1 MTTQVTHTEHLHTAQ
16 EAEACRIATEEWQR
30 KLAQSNREAA
40 EYAERSAKDE
50 QERHAANAKALQIL
64 VDFLR
69 VIQDARPT
77 REQHGFDPQLDR
89 IIARGLHD
97 LVGFYHSQ
105 INNHYDARKDV

>member
-1 MTTQVTHTEHLHTAQ
+1 MSTDISHTEHLQTAK
-16 EAEACRIATEEWQR
+16 EAEARRIAAEEWQR

-40 EYAERSAKDE
+40 EAAERFSKDE

-77 REQHGFDPQLDR
+77 REQHRFGPQLDR

-105 INNHYDARKDV
+105 INNHYDARADK